1 MIRKA
6 APATSDGK
14 KSCALSQINNLLK
27 NKKMNL
33 MQYQDEMHQLTL
45 NLFDIHLMIM
55 VNLP

>member
-14 KSCALSQINNLLK
+14 KNGALSQINNLLK

-33 MQYQDEMHQLTL
+33 MQYQDEMHQF
-45 NLFDIHLMIM
+45 NLEF
-55 VNLP
+55 V

>member
-33 MQYQDEMHQLTL
+33 IQCQDEMHQF
-45 NLFDIHLMIM
+45 NHEF
-55 VNLP
+55 V